1 MAGKEAL
8 EIFTQHRGALMAL
21 AYRMLGS
28 LSEAEDAVQET
39 FLRWQNAGAGGV
51 SDPKRWL
58 LRVCSR
64 LCIDQLRKAYR
75 RRESYVGPW
84 LPEPIPNA
92 FRPWEENAPRQNR
105 PDESAEERDGL
116 SVAFLLLLE
125 KLNPLERAVFL
136 LHDVFHY
143 GFREIA
149 DYVDASEESCR
160 KAAQRARA
168 AVRRDRPRFDRPGPE
183 SFRVLERFFAAARD
197 GDPETLQGLLAAGS
211 EFWSDSGGKVAAA
224 NRVLEDAA
232 QIARFLVGLGRIAQ
246 RQNLSLRLDFT
257 LVNDRP
263 GLLLARQESDGM
275 FRLETVFSF
284 EFSGGKIS
292 RIYAMR
298 NPEKLKGII

>member
-1 MAGKEAL
+1 
-8 EIFTQHRGALMAL
+8 MAL

-39 FLRWQNAGAGGV
+39 FLRWQSAGAGGV

-84 LPEPIPNA
+84 LPEPVPNA
-92 FRPWEENAPRQNR
+92 FRPWEDVSHRDR
-105 PDESAEERDGL
+105 PDRSAEARDDL

-149 DYVDASEESCR
+149 DYVDASEDSCR
-160 KAAQRARA
+160 KAAQRARI
-168 AVRRDRPRFDRPGPE
+168 AVRRDRPRFDPPGPQ
-183 SFRVLERFFAAARD
+183 SFRVLERFFAAARE

-211 EFWSDSGGKVAAA
+211 EFWSDGGGKVAAA

-232 QIARFLVGLGRIAQ
+232 QISRFFVGLGRLAQ
-246 RQNLSLRLDFT
+246 RQSLSLKLDFT

-263 GLLLARQESDGM
+263 GLLLARQEGDGM
-275 FRLETVFSF
+275 FCLETVFSF